1 MIMIMKRSML
11 AFFMAFL
18 FVAGSVS
25 AQQTTDTPTTSDTEP
40 LAKSLLWE
48 ISGKNLKAP
57 SYVFGTIHMI
67 DRDNYFF
74 TDAAKEAFAKAEN
87 ITFEI
92 DMEEMT
98 DMSVMMPL
106 LMQSFMRGDTT
117 LRDLLSDEDYQLV
130 SNHFQEI
137 GLPMMFVERIKPMFL
152 SMLGSGDMTNPMEQ
166 QDIVSYEMELMAM
179 AKQQEKEV
187 MGLETAEYQMSMFDS
202 IPYRKQ
208 ANMLV
213 ASIEDGSDAAEK
225 QMEEMVK
232 LYTTQDIEGMQTLM
246 QGEQDMLEYEDLLLV
261 TRNRNW
267 IPVMEKRMAEGPSF
281 FAVGAGHLAGAEGVL
296 RLLMQAGYT
305 VRPVL
310 Q

>member
-11 AFFMAFL
+11 AFLMAFL

>member
-1 MIMIMKRSML
+1 MTMIMKKSML
-11 AFFMAFL
+11 ALIWAIL
-18 FVAGSVS
+18 FIAGSVS
-25 AQQTTDTPTTSDTEP
+25 AQQTTPTPTTADTEP
-40 LAKSLLWE
+40 LANSLLWE
-48 ISGKNLKAP
+48 ISGKNLDTP

-67 DRDNYFF
+67 DRENYFF

-87 ITFEI
+87 VTFEI
-92 DMEEMT
+92 DMEEMMN
-98 DMSVMMPL
+98 MSVMMPL
-106 LMQSFMRGDTT
+106 LMQSFMQGDTT
-117 LRDLLSDEDYQLV
+117 LRDLLSDEEYQLV
-130 SNHFQEI
+130 SEHFQDI

-166 QDIVSYEMELMAM
+166 QNVVSYEMELMAM
-179 AKQQEKEV
+179 AKEQEKEI

-208 ANMLV
+208 ADMLV
-213 ASIEDGSDAAEK
+213 ASIKDGSEVAEK
-225 QMEEMVK
+225 QMEEMVE

-267 IPVMEKRMAEGPSF
+267 IPVMEKRMMEGPSF
-281 FAVGAGHLAGAEGVL
+281 FAVGAGHLAGAQGVL

-305 VRPVL
+305 VKPVL

>member
-1 MIMIMKRSML
+1 MIMKKSML
-11 AFFMAFL
+11 ALIWAIL
-18 FVAGSVS
+18 FIAGSVS
-25 AQQTTDTPTTSDTEP
+25 AQQTTPTPTTADTEP
-40 LAKSLLWE
+40 LANSLLWE
-48 ISGKNLKAP
+48 ISGKNLDTP

-67 DRDNYFF
+67 DRENYFF

-87 ITFEI
+87 VTFEI
-92 DMEEMT
+92 DMEEMMN
-98 DMSVMMPL
+98 MSVMMPL
-106 LMQSFMRGDTT
+106 LMQSFMQGDTT
-117 LRDLLSDEDYQLV
+117 LRDLLSDEEYQLV
-130 SNHFQEI
+130 SEHFQDI

-166 QDIVSYEMELMAM
+166 QNVVSYEMELMAM
-179 AKQQEKEV
+179 AKEQEKEI

-208 ANMLV
+208 ADMLV
-213 ASIEDGSDAAEK
+213 ASIKDGSEVAEK
-225 QMEEMVK
+225 QMEEMVE

-267 IPVMEKRMAEGPSF
+267 IPVMEKRMMEGPSF
-281 FAVGAGHLAGAEGVL
+281 FAVGAGHLAGAQGVL

-305 VRPVL
+305 VKPVL